1 MIKLYN
7 MWNKESRPR
16 FSRHQGSYRSWTEF
30 GVRMEATEA
39 QDAPCPLC
47 WNWFRT
53 AGLSGRDWYPTPRQ
67 TGVLMGEQ
75 SCPSAGQWGSKSG
88 RFGLHPSLSCT
99 CHFGPASFGDCS
111 HTLSPSKNKFLFTIA
126 LRETRLSEYPK
137 RTETAGES
145 PGASWLRA

>member
-88 RFGLHPSLSCT
+88 RFGLHPSLAHAISVLR
-99 CHFGPASFGDCS
+99 HLEIALK
-111 HTLSPSKNKFLFTIA
+111 HTLSLSKNKLLFTIA
-126 LRETRLSEYPK
+126 LRGTRLSEYPK
-137 RTETAGES
+137 RRERKPLANPQVQVG
-145 PGASWLRA
+145 